1 MAWWGNERPVS
12 AVPRPVL
19 LLLAVALI
27 LQAAWHLTRPSP
39 TPRAAALP
47 VPPPAQ
53 YLRLLSLG
61 DPLPLAKSLMLW
73 LQAFDNPPGISI
85 PFADLD
91 YGRVIQWLRRILA
104 LDPRGQ
110 YPLLA
115 AARLYAD
122 VPSPPRQK
130 QMLAFVY
137 REFLKDP
144 NRRWPWMAHAVFVA
158 RHRLHD
164 MKLALKYANA
174 LAKFATGPKV
184 PDWAKQMRIF
194 VMADMGDVEAAKV
207 LLGGLLAS
215 GEIKD
220 PHELAFLRKRLDEME
235 AKSRRP
241 GGKAGGQSP

>member
-1 MAWWGNERPVS
+1 MGWGSERPVS
-12 AVPRPVL
+12 AVPRVVLVL
-19 LLLAVALI
+19 LAAALV
-27 LQAAWHLTRPSP
+27 LQAEWHLMRPPP
-39 TPRAAALP
+39 TPRTANLS
-47 VPPPAQ
+47 VPPPSD

-61 DPLPLAKSLMLW
+61 DPLPVAKGLMLW

-85 PFADLD
+85 PFLDLD
-91 YGRVIQWLRRILA
+91 YGRVIQWLQRILD

-122 VPSPPRQK
+122 VPSPPKQR
-130 QMLAFVY
+130 QMLDFVY
-137 REFLKDP
+137 REFLIDP

-164 MKLALKYANA
+164 MKLALKYADA
-174 LAKFATGPKV
+174 LAEFASGPKV

-194 VMADMGDVEAAKV
+194 VLADMGDAEAAKV
-207 LLGGLLAS
+207 LLGGLIAS

-220 PHELAFLRKRLDEME
+220 PHELEFLKKRLDQL
-235 AKSRRP
+235 SRHQKNP
-241 GGKAGGQSP
+241 PVP